1 MARDP
6 YCNNCRYSLVG
17 LTESSKC
24 PECGKPLVEVL
35 ERGPAFRRGKRYR
48 SSIVIFG
55 LPLVHVALGP
65 HEDEQRGRAKGI
77 IAIGD
82 VATGCLA
89 IGGVAR
95 GIIAFGG
102 LAIGFITFGGLSIGA
117 VAFGGWAI
125 GGVATGGGALGI
137 VATGGG
143 AVGFVAQGGG
153 ALGYYAEGG
162 GAYGKFISAPYRV
175 DPPAKRFFAEWNRR
189 VGAGPGNQMRW
200 LLVWLGWHVA
210 AALITAALVSLLL
223 LCVHLAKREPP
234 PT

>member
-6 YCNNCRYSLVG
+6 YCNNCNYSLVG

-35 ERGPAFRRGKRYR
+35 ERGPKFGSGKRYR
-48 SSIVIFG
+48 SSIVILG
-55 LPLVHVALGP
+55 LPLVHIALGP
-65 HEDEQRGRAKGI
+65 HEDEKRGRARGI

-102 LAIGFITFGGLSIGA
+102 LALGFITFGGMSVGV
-117 VAFGGWAI
+117 VAMGGWAV
-125 GGVATGGGALGI
+125 GGIATGGGALGI

-162 GAYGKFISAPYRV
+162 GAYGKFVSAPYRV
-175 DPPAKRFFAEWNRR
+175 YPPAKKFFSDWNRR
-189 VGAGPGNQMRW
+189 GGAAPGNGMFW
-200 LLVWLGWHVA
+200 LLAWLGWHAA
-210 AALITAALVSLLL
+210 AALSTAALVSILL
-223 LCVHLAKREPP
+223 LCVHLTKRDP
-234 PT
+234 PTT

>member
-24 PECGKPLVEVL
+24 PECGKPVVEVL
-35 ERGPAFRRGKRYR
+35 ERGPAFRGGKRYR

-82 VATGCLA
+82 IATGCLA
-89 IGGVAR
+89 IGG
-95 GIIAFGG
+95 
-102 LAIGFITFGGLSIGA
+102 
-117 VAFGGWAI
+117 
-125 GGVATGGGALGI
+125 

-210 AALITAALVSLLL
+210 VALITAALVSLLL